1 MSVHTEEKLLVAV
14 ARVTS
19 LGSMGLALA
28 RKARLM
34 KMKMKMELTICIL
47 LVVGGL
53 KEVWRLSALAGCWSF
68 AGSMEVECTGPATVV
83 FVQGM

>member
-53 KEVWRLSALAGCWSF
+53 KEVWRLSALDLLQLF
-68 AGSMEVECTGPATVV
+68 LFKECEG
-83 FVQGM
+83 GER